1 MNNTTRLSAAVM
13 ADLLLPRCSNAP
25 DEQPTRVNT
34 TVENVKKDIPKLPNN
49 TASRS
54 GMLSILRYSP
64 NFMHCA
70 ARSNRSSPAAK
81 NVSPPSA

>member
-1 MNNTTRLSAAVM
+1 MNNATGLSAAVV
-13 ADLLLPRCSNAP
+13 AGLSVPRCSNAP

-49 TASRS
+49 TASEEWNAESAAMHAELHAPRS
-54 GMLSILRYSP
+54 
-64 NFMHCA
+64 
-70 ARSNRSSPAAK
+70 RSNRSSPAAK